1 MDRIE
6 KKPISNSLCTS
17 QSAVRRFCMKLTRAL
32 QLSKDSFPSGIDSK
46 EIYITHIVWSTC
58 GYMRLS
64 FAGFSF
70 LLIVSLF
77 IFEEYLFEA
86 ERVHLSQRPIYHSID
101 RITSIYRVKKY
112 RLLPWSVEM
121 KWIENVFDKESFNER
136 NSNLAHQ
143 CYGEY
148 ILSSLST
155 YFIVFSLI
163 FKDYLFEAH
172 WVELM
177 SSSNLPFDPW
187 DYYVSWAQKHIDM
200 LLNTMEMKWN
210 ESVVDKDNFSMKELI
225 TGKNAKEKIL
235 SQVT

>member
-32 QLSKDSFPSGIDSK
+32 QLSLWRWLKGDL
-46 EIYITHIVWSTC
+46 YNTHSVVYLWLHAAEFCI
-58 GYMRLS
+58 L
-64 FAGFSF
+64 
-70 LLIVSLF
+70 LF

-101 RITSIYRVKKY
+101 GITSIYRVKKY

-121 KWIENVFDKESFNER
+121 KWIENVFDKESFNEI

-143 CYGEY
+143 CCGEH

-163 FKDYLFEAH
+163 F
-172 WVELM
+172 
-177 SSSNLPFDPW
+177 
-187 DYYVSWAQKHIDM
+187 
-200 LLNTMEMKWN
+200 
-210 ESVVDKDNFSMKELI
+210 
-225 TGKNAKEKIL
+225 
-235 SQVT
+235 